1 MQKTLYLCATK
12 FLSMT
17 IIILLLFCFLS
28 ALLPTYSA
36 YRRLR
41 VDFSESMLALFVFMA
56 LYALMFAY
64 GMAIRLGSASLNAL
78 PFPYDLS
85 ADLSALDVSLMLNVA
100 TGGLVVVNLCL
111 GWIVWKSRRPI
122 LHSLMFVIAL
132 TVVLSL
138 LAAIGLGSNL
148 FLNFFMVCCGVMAY
162 FAWLLDLTY
171 KEFCVIGNIY
181 IQTGVC
187 LLSSLAPLLFCLRTK
202 SGGTKTALSAL
213 LALLHVALFVVVGA
227 HYWMPLENGFDLC
240 FKELNQLAAT
250 TGTTY
255 VFVNIVIFVLLFV
268 LDLVLNSVV
277 YRFVRIEK

>member
-41 VDFSESMLALFVFMA
+41 ADFSELRLALFMFMA
-56 LYALMFAY
+56 FYALTFLC
-64 GMAIRLGSASLNAL
+64 GMAIRLGDIGQNTL
-78 PFPYDLS
+78 PFPSDPSGELS
-85 ADLSALDVSLMLNVA
+85 AHDISLILTTA

-122 LHSLMFVIAL
+122 LHSLTFVIAL

-138 LAAIGLGSNL
+138 LVTIGLGSNL

-181 IQTGVC
+181 IQAGVC

-213 LALLHVALFVVVGA
+213 LALLHVALFVVIGA

-255 VFVNIVIFVLLFV
+255 VFVNIVIFVLLFI
-268 LDLVLNSVV
+268 LDLVLNSLV
-277 YRFVRIEK
+277 YRFVRIKK

>member
-1 MQKTLYLCATK
+1 MQKSLYLCATK

-85 ADLSALDVSLMLNVA
+85 DDLSALDVSLMLNVA
-100 TGGLVVVNLCL
+100 TGGLVVVNLLL
-111 GWIVWKSRRPI
+111 GWIIRKSRRPI
-122 LHSLMFVIAL
+122 LHSLMFVVAVMAL
-132 TVVLSL
+132 MSIVV
-138 LAAIGLGSNL
+138 AVGLGNNP
-148 FLNFFMVCCGVMAY
+148 FVDFFVLCCGVMAY
-162 FAWLLDLTY
+162 FAWLLELTY

-181 IQTGVC
+181 IQAGVC
-187 LLSSLAPLLFCLRTK
+187 LMASLAPLILCLRK
-202 SGGTKTALSAL
+202 KRGGTKTAFSLL
-213 LALLHVALFVVVGA
+213 LALLHLVCFVAA
-227 HYWMPLENGFDLC
+227 CSHYWLPLENSFDLC
-240 FKELNQLAAT
+240 FKELNQLANA

-255 VFVNIVIFVLLFV
+255 VFVNIVIFVVIFL